1 MKTNSNYRRLAWSY
15 SNSPSLEDFINK
27 KLGAKKLDH
36 MNTIYCDICDQA
48 SIETEQEITKET
60 FYCCTM
66 CRDNNKEREIKNN
79 NFNKEKVIDYKN

>member
-1 MKTNSNYRRLAWSY
+1 MSSNLNRRRIALMVSGI
-15 SNSPSLEDFINK
+15 PTLEDFINK
-27 KLGAKKLDH
+27 KLGSKKLEY

-48 SIETEQEITKET
+48 SIETEQEITEET